1 MKHAL
6 RYRPHGTA
14 RICTLLCL
22 ALLSHPVLA
31 QTGPD
36 GEPEEGVVTATSAA
50 DDAFGEQVGTERVG
64 LYNLYQTRGFDLV
77 GSSGAFRLDDAYYFP
92 AEFPAEALLA
102 GASIRVGA
110 GAAGVDLPSPTGVIL
125 YRLREPGPE
134 SALAV
139 TAGLRAFLSP
149 VVAGEAHWRAAPSL
163 GFVGNVV
170 AELDNRSST
179 GEPGEAH
186 SAALVG
192 RWQPFAGAEVTAF
205 GSWGKRQSDGAV
217 VVLSAGQEAPP
228 PLELDT
234 RYGPDW
240 LRAESHGSNA
250 GFIATYAAGSWEAG
264 LAAFHSAQ
272 LSGLT
277 EVAVLDLADDGSIRS
292 AIVRTPPGSARSDA
306 LEARVARRFEALGAI
321 HRVGVAVRGR
331 HSVTKRGES
340 AIEPGGTFSLSSGAV
355 EVADPGAL
363 PPARRAR
370 DTVDQG
376 LLSLSYG
383 LAVPGLLELR
393 LGAHANRHA
402 KSAAGFDG
410 LESRTVENDWL
421 LNASLVLTASNRLNL
436 FASYVTGLEE
446 SGIAPSAARNR
457 GEVLPPVKA
466 EQIELGG
473 SYRLDGDLTLILAAF
488 DISKPTFGL
497 RPDNLFG
504 PSGTVRHRGIEG
516 SIVGEIVPG
525 TRIVLGANWVDPVLS
540 TGGAER
546 TAPGVSRFNAIVGF
560 EQRLTDRL
568 SIDGDL
574 YFEGARRRDATSE
587 VEIAGLPFLTLGARY
602 ALTAG
607 KVPIELRVQ
616 GYNLLDHR
624 GYYATPGGPLA
635 VVFPMSWRAEATARF

>member
-1 MKHAL
+1 MEHATTRNRSAPRAHL
-6 RYRPHGTA
+6 AAG
-14 RICTLLCL
+14 
-22 ALLSHPVLA
+22 ALLSSLLSNPLHA
-31 QTGPD
+31 QDAAAPAS
-36 GEPEEGVVTATSAA
+36 TATSAA
-50 DDAFGEQVGTERVG
+50 ADAFGEQVGTERIG

-110 GAAGVDLPSPTGVIL
+110 GGAGVDLPSPTGVIL
-125 YRLREPGPE
+125 YRLREPGPD

-139 TAGLRAFLSP
+139 TAGLRAFRSP
-149 VVAGEAHWRAAPSL
+149 VIAAEAHWRVAPSL
-163 GFVGNVV
+163 GFVAHGVT
-170 AELDNRSST
+170 EPDSRSAT
-179 GEPGEAH
+179 GESGSAR

-192 RWQPFAGAEVTAF
+192 RWEPFEGAQVTAF
-205 GSWGKRQSDGAV
+205 GSWGERESDGGV

-228 PLELDT
+228 PLELGT

-240 LRAESHGSNA
+240 LRAGSHGSNV
-250 GFIATYAAGSWEAG
+250 GLIARYAAGDWEAG
-264 LAAFHSAQ
+264 IAAFRSAQ
-272 LSGLT
+272 SSDLT
-277 EVAVLDLADDGSIRS
+277 EAAVLDLVDDGTIRS
-292 AIVRTPPGSARSDA
+292 TIVRTPPGSARSDA
-306 LEARVARRFEALGAI
+306 VDARVARRFEALGAV

-331 HSVTKRGES
+331 QSVTKRAES
-340 AIEPGGTFSLSSGAV
+340 AIEPGGTFSIASGAADV
-355 EVADPGAL
+355 PDPGAL

-370 DTVDQG
+370 DTVDQR

-402 KSAAGFDG
+402 RSATGFDG
-410 LESRTVENDWL
+410 LEGRTVENDWL
-421 LNASLVLTASNRLNL
+421 LNASLVLSASDRLNL

-466 EQIELGG
+466 EQVEVGAT
-473 SYRLDGDLTLILAAF
+473 YRLGGDLTLILAAF

-504 PSGTVRHRGIEG
+504 SSGTVRHRGVEG

-525 TRIVLGANWVDPVLS
+525 TRIVLGANWVDPALS

-560 EQRLTDRL
+560 EQRLTNRL

-574 YFEGARRRDATSE
+574 YFEGVRRRDAVSD
-587 VEIAGLPFLTLGARY
+587 VEIAGVPFLTLGARY

-607 KVPIELRVQ
+607 NIPIELRVQ
-616 GYNLLDHR
+616 GFNLLDHR

-635 VVFPMSWRAEATARF
+635 VVFPRSWRAEATVRF